1 METASDPRVD
11 ANLLDANLLD
21 ERLSDES
28 SIRETVLAASSELPG
43 NGSAGRASSDAAY
56 AKLLARLSQQSVV
69 KRFEAYVDVPW
80 EDPAF
85 ALDPED
91 PRFELPEFEPLGST
105 SWYRALPAATRAR
118 LGAHLFAS
126 FMKIGVQFENVLQ
139 RGLLD
144 YALSLP
150 NGAPEFRY
158 IYHEVIEEA
167 QHSLMFQEFVNRSG
181 LDEPGLPWDMQ
192 LGARRIVRL
201 ARRFPELFFFFVLGG
216 EDPIDFVQR
225 TALRDRQMPHPLVRR
240 ISQIHVTEE
249 ARHLS
254 FARAHLQR
262 NVPRL
267 PGRKRLHLRIAVP
280 LLLARMA
287 GVMLQAPPSVVR
299 TYAIPPA
306 VLDEA
311 YRRNPVQ
318 RQRAAQSVRKVRD
331 LCVELGL
338 APPPFDRLWKRLG
351 IWA

>member
-1 METASDPRVD
+1 MQASVDP
-11 ANLLDANLLD
+11 
-21 ERLSDES
+21 S
-28 SIRETVLAASSELPG
+28 SASSAELP
-43 NGSAGRASSDAAY
+43 AEEREREVHSDAAY
-56 AKLLARLSQQSVV
+56 AKLLARLSHQSVV
-69 KRFEAYVDVPW
+69 KRFEAYADVPW
-80 EDPAF
+80 DDPAY

-91 PRFELPEFEPLGST
+91 PRFELPEFEPLGAT

-118 LGAHLFAS
+118 LGAHLFVS
-126 FMKIGVQFENVLQ
+126 FMKIGAQFENALQ
-139 RGLLD
+139 RGLLE
-144 YALSLP
+144 YALELE

-158 IYHEVIEEA
+158 AYHELIEEA
-167 QHSLMFQEFVNRSG
+167 HHSLMFQEFVNRSG
-181 LDEPGLPWDMQ
+181 LAAPGLPWRMRV
-192 LGARRIVRL
+192 GARRIVRL

-216 EDPIDFVQR
+216 EDPIDYVQR
-225 TALRDRQMPHPLVRR
+225 TALRDQQLRHPLLRR

-254 FARAHLQR
+254 FARAYLQR

-267 PGRKRLHLRIAVP
+267 PARKRLHLRIAVP

-287 GVMLQAPPSVVR
+287 GLMLQAPPSVVR
-299 TYAIPPA
+299 TYAIPRA

-311 YRRNPVQ
+311 YRRNPRQ
-318 RQRAAQSVRKVRD
+318 RQRAAESLRKLRD